1 MLPCGTYNTS
11 YSQQFAIICTRLQ
24 WVYLICALAFA
35 ICLPLFAGSYFM
47 TFLVY
52 FGITA
57 ISAIGLMLLSGYC
70 GLWSMGHAAF
80 MMIGAFTTANLV
92 SGGMNF
98 FLALIIGALIA
109 AVVGV
114 FFGLPSGKVK
124 DFYLVLST
132 LAGQFIIVYIIIS
145 WFKGDSGIHI
155 PPVTIGN
162 IAFAH
167 AESYWYIV
175 LAFLIVMT
183 FLAKNITRTKVGRA
197 FVAIR
202 DNDIAAAAM
211 GINTFR
217 YKLLAF
223 GLGCFYAGIA
233 GGFWVGYIG
242 YATWEHFTIFDSIW
256 YLGIV
261 LIGGV
266 GTITGAYL
274 GAIFVRGLKEFSY
287 VISPIVGELI
297 PPTSALAEGITISL
311 PYLLFGLVLALFII
325 FEPRGL
331 AHRWELIKASVRLW
345 PWAYR

>member
-11 YSQQFAIICTRLQ
+11 YSQQFAIIRTRLQ

-98 FLALIIGALIA
+98 FLALLVGALIA

-155 PPVTIGN
+155 PPVTIGDM
-162 IAFAH
+162 AFER
-167 AESYWYIV
+167 AETYWYIV

-211 GINTFR
+211 GISTFR

-233 GGFWVGYIG
+233 GGLWVGYIG

-261 LIGGV
+261 LIGGL

-287 VISPIVGELI
+287 VISPMVGGLI